1 MTEGWHYFATNLDG
15 NGGEQLIAT
24 DLPLAG
30 VKITSTMS
38 GPGGLTGTIPVEVG
52 RLKGVDFSIF
62 VPWQTAV
69 YAELGGVIRGGG
81 IVTGVDVDDATV
93 AITCQGFTA
102 FATGMPYAGE
112 MNYVQADPFTIARE
126 FWSDL
131 QARSNCN
138 LGLQVACSPSSTPVR
153 LGLLPVE
160 KWPQIHEGYP
170 GNPLL
175 PVGTS
180 FVDWWMENGK
190 RKERYGTATRTYG
203 KPSADGN
210 VFYLLRDRAT
220 GTVTMDD
227 TGDGLPATADVLGV
241 VDARTKKPTV
251 DGDGE
256 ELQPWKLNY
265 FDTLDMGA
273 RWDDLAKD
281 GGFDYYEDHA
291 WSGDTI
297 VHTLHL
303 GYPTVGRDLR
313 QSAQHR
319 FEVGVNVQVVP
330 TVSLDGDDYCD
341 MVLVIGA
348 GEGRKAARGAAAVP
362 NRGRLHRYKVVQD
375 PMLKTA
381 AECQRRAAQLASSY
395 AGDQNIATLIVRD
408 HPFAQLGSYQVG
420 DTIEVIG
427 SGNGW
432 TGGLDQTLRITGI
445 ELNPDDGDSATLT
458 VARPDKVSNS
468 A

>member
-1 MTEGWHYFATNLDG
+1 MTEGWHYLATNLDG
-15 NGGEQLIAT
+15 GGGETIVAT
-24 DLPLAG
+24 DLPLQG
-30 VKITSTMS
+30 VKVTTAMS
-38 GPGGLTGTIPVEVG
+38 GPGGLSATVPVEVA
-52 RLKGVDFSIF
+52 RLGGSEFTLF
-62 VPWQTAV
+62 VPWQTCI

-81 IVTGVDVDDATV
+81 IVTDVDVDEATV
-93 AITCQGFTA
+93 SLTCQGFTS
-102 FATGMPYAGE
+102 FAGGMPYAGE
-112 MNYVQADPFTIARE
+112 INYVQADPFTIARE

-131 QARSNCN
+131 QTRSRCN

-153 LGLLPVE
+153 LGLMPVE

-170 GNPLL
+170 GSALL

-180 FVDWWMENGK
+180 FVVWWTENGK
-190 RKERYGTATRTYG
+190 RKERYGVATRTYG

-210 VFYLLRDRAT
+210 VYYLLRDRAT
-220 GTVTMDD
+220 GTVTTDD
-227 TGDGLPATADVLGV
+227 TGDGLPSGTDVLGV

-251 DGDGE
+251 DANGE

-303 GYPTVGRDLR
+303 GYPTIGRDLR
-313 QSAQHR
+313 SSPQHR

-330 TVSLDGDDYCD
+330 TVSVDGADYCD

-348 GEGRKAARGAAAVP
+348 GDGRKAARGAAAVP
-362 NRGRLHRYKVVQD
+362 NRGRLHRYRVVQD
-375 PMLKTA
+375 PMLKTNA
-381 AECQRRAAQLASSY
+381 QCERRAAQLASSY
-395 AGDQNIATLIVRD
+395 AGDQNVSTLVVAN
-408 HPFAQLGSYQVG
+408 HPNAPLGSYQVG
-420 DTIEVIG
+420 DTIQLLG
-427 SGNGW
+427 SGQGW
-432 TGGLDQTLRITGI
+432 SGDLDLSLRITAI
-445 ELNPDDGDSATLT
+445 EVNPDDGDMATLS
-458 VARPDKVSNS
+458 VARPDKVDDS